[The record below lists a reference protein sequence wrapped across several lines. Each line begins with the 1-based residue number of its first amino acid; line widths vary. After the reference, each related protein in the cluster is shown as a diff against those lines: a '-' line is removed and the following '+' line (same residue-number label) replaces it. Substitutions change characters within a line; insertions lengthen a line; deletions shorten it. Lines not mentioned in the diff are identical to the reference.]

1 MASVFLSPSTQ
12 EYNIAT
18 TGNSEEYYANLI
30 TDAMIP
36 YLNASNISYGR
47 NDPDGNVNTSIAMSN
62 AGNYDLHVAIHSNAA
77 PEHLSGMLRGSD
89 VYYYRDSVR
98 GKAAAEIF
106 ANNLKLV
113 YPNPSDVTA
122 VPNTT
127 LAELRRTRATTV
139 LLELAYHD
147 NPQDTQWLVNNIEE
161 IAKNLS
167 LSIADYLGVEFVEP

>member
-12 EYNIAT
+12 EYNITT

-77 PEHLSGMLRGSD
+77 PEHLSGILRGSD
-89 VYYYRDSVR
+89 VYYYRDSAR
-98 GKAAAEIF
+98 GKAAAEILQIILNWF
-106 ANNLKLV
+106 IRIRPMSPQCLIRRW
-113 YPNPSDVTA
+113 PSSA
-122 VPNTT
+122 EPELPPFFWNWLIMIIPRT
-127 LAELRRTRATTV
+127 LSG
-139 LLELAYHD
+139 
-147 NPQDTQWLVNNIEE
+147 W
-161 IAKNLS
+161 
-167 LSIADYLGVEFVEP
+167 

>member
-1 MASVFLSPSTQ
+1 M
-12 EYNIAT
+12 YII
-18 TGNSEEYYANLI
+18 TGTASEEKL
-30 TDAMIP
+30 P
-36 YLNASNISYGR
+36 R
-47 NDPDGNVNTSIAMSN
+47 
-62 AGNYDLHVAIHSNAA
+62 
-77 PEHLSGMLRGSD
+77 
-89 VYYYRDSVR
+89 
-98 GKAAAEIF
+98 IF

-167 LSIADYLGVEFVEP
+167 LSFGFQFTGKSEHNECCYALAL

>member
-1 MASVFLSPSTQ
+1 MRHR
-12 EYNIAT
+12 NIF
-18 TGNSEEYYANLI
+18 
-30 TDAMIP
+30 
-36 YLNASNISYGR
+36 
-47 NDPDGNVNTSIAMSN
+47 
-62 AGNYDLHVAIHSNAA
+62 
-77 PEHLSGMLRGSD
+77 PECWRGSD
-89 VYYYRDSVR
+89 VYYYRDSAR

-122 VPNTT
+122 VPNTS

-147 NPQDTQWLVNNIEE
+147 NPQDAQWLVNNIEE